1 MSALMQFGDAPF
13 VLFEDARPGGD
24 GGRVFSAPV
33 EIITAYKLADVDAA
47 LEAVRAGLRRGF
59 YAAGWLSYE
68 AGIAFEPRLM
78 QRISARVEHR
88 EQPLLWFGLFE
99 RAGQL
104 TRAEIERAL
113 PDPAGAH
120 LSAPRPRISREAYEA
135 AFNRSRDY
143 IAEGDIYQINLSY
156 RADLTILGHP
166 LAAYARVRQSG
177 QGGWSSAVHDGA
189 SWLLSTSPEL
199 FFRMS
204 NGAIEARPM
213 KGTAKRRADAAEDHA
228 AAEAL
233 RHDPKETA
241 ENVMIVDLLRND
253 ISRIAKRGSVRVPEL
268 FTVETYPTLH
278 TLTSTVRADLRD
290 DVDPVDAL
298 RALFPC
304 GSITGAPKIRAME
317 IIAELETDQRGA
329 YTGSIGWMAPDGSAE
344 FNVAIRT
351 IAVDANGN
359 AELGL
364 GSAIVYDSTAV
375 SEWEECRTKGAFV
388 TAGAPTLELF
398 ETMRAEQGNVAL
410 LDLHM
415 ARLGASARMLGFT
428 FDEAS
433 IRAEL
438 LASLADVSAPCVAR
452 LSLAQSGA
460 TKIERR
466 AMPSASNDM
475 RVFLTPMSIA
485 RDDFRLRHKTT
496 SRAFY
501 DDARVQSGA
510 DEVVFVDADGF
521 ITEGSISNVFVERD
535 GILLTPPLA
544 RGLLPGVLRASLL
557 ASRKACEAD
566 LTPADLANGFFIGN
580 AVRGLVP
587 AKLIANTQERAA

>member
-1 MSALMQFGDAPF
+1 MTFGDAPF

-24 GGRVFSAPV
+24 GGRLFSLPV
-33 EIITAYKLADVDAA
+33 EIVTAHALTDVDAA
-47 LEAVRAGLRRGF
+47 LEGVRAGLKRGL

-78 QRISARVEHR
+78 KRIGARVR
-88 EQPLLWFGLFE
+88 PSATPLLWFGLFE
-99 RAGQL
+99 RAEQL
-104 TRAEIERAL
+104 TRADIERVL
-113 PDPAGAH
+113 PNSAGAH
-120 LSAPRPRISREAYEA
+120 LSTPRPRVSRDAYNA

-156 RADLTILGHP
+156 RADLDILGHP

-177 QGGWSSAVHDGA
+177 QGGWSSVVHDGA

-213 KGTAKRRADAAEDHA
+213 KGTAKRRADADEDRR

-317 IIAELETDQRGA
+317 IISELEADQRGA

-351 IAVDANGN
+351 IAVDANGK

-364 GSAIVYDSTAV
+364 GSAIVYDSTAD

-388 TAGAPTLELF
+388 TAGAPAFELF
-398 ETMRAEQGNVAL
+398 ETMRAEQGGVAL

-415 ARLGASARMLGFT
+415 ARLAASARALGFS
-428 FDEAS
+428 FDEAL

-438 LASLADVSAPCVAR
+438 LASLADVGTPCVAR

-460 TKIERR
+460 IKIERR
-466 AMPSASNDM
+466 GMPSALNGM
-475 RVFLTPMSIA
+475 RVSLAPMSVA

-496 SRAFY
+496 SRVFY
-501 DDARVQSGA
+501 DDARAKSGA

-521 ITEGSISNVFVERD
+521 ITEGSISNIFIERD
-535 GILLTPPLA
+535 GVLLTPSLS

-557 ASRKACEAD
+557 ASSKVREAD

-587 AKLIANTQERAA
+587 ARLVSDTTEQAA